1 MFYETNPDEALRF
14 GDVVKGYILSN
25 SIIQKPISGMEFNLS
40 IDVDF
45 PLFSVVLTPCCSISD
60 KLITLCPLKQLR
72 PSIFDNPF
80 FEEDLT
86 RINRQMYPQEA
97 VSKEI
102 WDNLGE
108 KERQKRLLVE
118 RGYAF
123 NELFVYEKNVLFP
136 TYKIKRKER
145 QIDTNY
151 YMIDFKDTYKI
162 KCDKIITPKNSP
174 LDMKYLQLS
183 QNTRSELRK
192 KISDYYG
199 RIPDED
205 RSDICHS

>member
-60 KLITLCPLKQLR
+60 KIITLSPLKQLR
-72 PSIFDNPF
+72 PSIFDNSF

-86 RINRQMYPQEA
+86 HINRKMSPQEA

-102 WDNLGE
+102 WDALGE

-118 RGYAF
+118 KGYAF
-123 NELFVYEKNVLFP
+123 SELFIYEKNSLFP
-136 TYKIKRKER
+136 PYKIKRKER
-145 QIDTNY
+145 QIETNY

-174 LDMKYLQLS
+174 WDMKYLQLS
-183 QNTRSELRK
+183 KNTRSELRK

-199 RIPDED
+199 RVPDED
-205 RSDICHS
+205 RNNVCHS